1 MIAVMASPLSSFL
14 AEKFLAEKIFVSG
27 KSLIFRGCGA
37 GLVCISDRS
46 ERVFDSFPEQV
57 FVVKPFPEH
66 LFHEQMFAFSHER
79 MYDLPHV

>member
-1 MIAVMASPLSSFL
+1 MIAVMASPLSSRKRCL
-14 AEKFLAEKIFVSG
+14 CWG

-57 FVVKPFPEH
+57 FVVKTFPEH
-66 LFHEQMFAFSHER
+66 LFHEQMFAFPYER